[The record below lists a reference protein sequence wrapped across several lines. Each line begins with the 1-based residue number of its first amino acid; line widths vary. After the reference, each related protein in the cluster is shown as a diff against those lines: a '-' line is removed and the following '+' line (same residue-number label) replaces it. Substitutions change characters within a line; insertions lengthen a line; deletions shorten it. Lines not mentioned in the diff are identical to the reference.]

1 MPLCRLSLTDFRNH
15 ADALIVPDHMF
26 VVLTGENGAGKTNIL
41 EAVSMLA
48 PGRGLRGSLLRD
60 MARQDGPGN
69 FSIAAQVDD
78 IMIGTGTAIDAPDRR
93 LVRINGASASA
104 SALGEW
110 LSILWLTPAMDR
122 LFQESPGGRRRFLD
136 RLVLALHPGH
146 AVHSA
151 RYEAAMRSRTKL
163 LTADQPADHVWL
175 TALEAQMA
183 DHGAALALAR
193 RDTVAAL
200 GEALE
205 QQLDGPF
212 ARPRLSL
219 DGWDDPAGDLS
230 DMLKKRSEEHTPELQ
245 SLMRIPYAAFCFK
258 KRKRKWAQTTTKRQ
272 CLKRMSYEE
281 YNKT

>member
-1 MPLCRLSLTDFRNH
+1 MPLCRLSLTDVRNH
-15 ADALIVPDHMF
+15 ADALMVPDHMF

-122 LFQESPGGRRRFLD
+122 L
-136 RLVLALHPGH
+136 
-146 AVHSA
+146 
-151 RYEAAMRSRTKL
+151 
-163 LTADQPADHVWL
+163 
-175 TALEAQMA
+175 
-183 DHGAALALAR
+183 
-193 RDTVAAL
+193 
-200 GEALE
+200 
-205 QQLDGPF
+205 
-212 ARPRLSL
+212 
-219 DGWDDPAGDLS
+219 
-230 DMLKKRSEEHTPELQ
+230 RSEEHTSELQ
-245 SLMRIPYAAFCFK
+245 SLMRISSADF
-258 KRKRKWAQTTTKRQ
+258 
-272 CLKRMSYEE
+272 
-281 YNKT
+281 